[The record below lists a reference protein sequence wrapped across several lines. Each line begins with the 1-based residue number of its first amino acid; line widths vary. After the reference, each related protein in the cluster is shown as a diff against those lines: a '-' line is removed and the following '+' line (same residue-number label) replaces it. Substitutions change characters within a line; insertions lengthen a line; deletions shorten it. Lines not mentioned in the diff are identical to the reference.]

1 MLELWQAVEFSD
13 VEGVRHLVAPSA
25 LAEQSSTSFARMVE
39 SIGDNVPGLKILDTN
54 SFGLDA
60 SVRAY
65 FVFYAAGGKVSAFAP
80 MAFQFRRS
88 SSRYQLSDL
97 SYFVRR
103 AQEIRRSSR
112 RRAPQ
117 Q

>member
-1 MLELWQAVEFSD
+1 LELWQAVEFSD
-13 VEGVRHLVAPSA
+13 VEGARHLVAPSA
-25 LAEQSSTSFARMVE
+25 LAEQSSTGFARMVE

-54 SFGLDA
+54 RFGLDA

-65 FVFYAAGGKVSAFAP
+65 LVFYAAGGNVSAFSP
-80 MAFQFRRS
+80 MTFQFHRS
-88 SSRYQLSDL
+88 SSQYQLSDL

-103 AQEIRRSSR
+103 AQEIRRSLR
-112 RRAPQ
+112 HRPPQ